1 MIPQLE
7 WREPLW
13 LLLAVIPWLDLVW
26 RSLPASRLSRH
37 LRRAGCPSAVNAGM
51 RKSRHIR
58 VRRLKKTSAQQE
70 RRNAFAD
77 PHLWQYLISEEGKSS
92 RAFHEKNRFAWI
104 AAWTLAALAASG
116 PFITTQLLDTTTQ
129 ASGIDI
135 AVAIDISPSMSVQ
148 DIPPNRLERAQLEMR
163 DFVNRLNG
171 DRVALVAFSANAYV
185 TLPLTPDKEA
195 FLHFSNLLDPGLV
208 IKHGSNIA
216 RALLI
221 ARQTLEGA
229 EQQSRAI
236 ILITDGESHN
246 SAAALAEANTL
257 RTLGIP
263 LFIVGVGTAA
273 GGPVPDGKGHFM
285 KIKDELVVSR
295 LERATLASLAQK
307 TGGLYVDLSS
317 DDNEWRQLFTQLRK
331 LKPAQYSHDTPQ
343 QHYQLFPWLIAISL
357 PLFIWAFLGTGAR
370 RPGIV
375 LLLTWAM
382 VMPMIA
388 LPEQAHATPWA
399 EQRALDALN
408 ENNYEKSTALYR
420 GIRSFNGL
428 MGLGASAYR
437 QQQWEVALRAF
448 QQALRHANSDTERA
462 QASYN
467 VGNALAKMNHLEEAA
482 RAYENALRWQKS
494 YPRAALNLSL
504 INKEKEFRA
513 RARKTGDPKKTPDL
527 STATQAAKNDRGLQQ
542 QKTATGNP
550 AQESEQAS
558 KTSQTREKMQ
568 ALRDNS
574 QDLLSNRFSTADKF
588 SGVLVVEDEKPW

>member
-13 LLLAVIPWLDLVW
+13 LLLAIIPWLGLVW

-37 LRRAGCPSAVNAGM
+37 F
-51 RKSRHIR
+51 HIR

-77 PHLWQYLISEEGKSS
+77 PHLWQYLISGEGKSN
-92 RAFHEKNRFAWI
+92 RAFHEKNQFSWK

-116 PFITTQLLDTTTQ
+116 PFMTTQLPDTTAQ

-148 DIPPNRLERAQLEMR
+148 DIPPNRLERAKLELR
-163 DFVNRLNG
+163 DIVNRLNG

-195 FLHFSNLLDPGLV
+195 FLHFADLLDPGLV

-246 SAAALAEANTL
+246 SAAALAESNTL

-263 LFIVGVGTAA
+263 LFIVGVGTEA

-307 TGGLYVDLSS
+307 TGGLYVDISS

-343 QHYQLFPWLIAISL
+343 QHYQLFPWLIGISL
-357 PLFIWAFLGTGAR
+357 PLFIWVFLRTGAR
-370 RPGIV
+370 PGTV
-375 LLLTWAM
+375 SLLIWTM
-382 VMPMIA
+382 VIPMIA

-420 GIRSFNGL
+420 GIKSFNGL

-448 QQALRHANSDTERA
+448 QQALRNTNSDTERA

-467 VGNALAKMNHLEEAA
+467 VGNALAKMNRLDEAA
-482 RAYENALRWQKS
+482 RAYENALRWQKN

-527 STATQAAKNDRGLQQ
+527 NTATQAAKNDRGLQQ

-550 AQESEQAS
+550 AQESEQTS
-558 KTSQTREKMQ
+558 QTSQTREKMQ

-574 QDLLSNRFSTADKF
+574 QELLSNRFSTADKF

>member
-1 MIPQLE
+1 
-7 WREPLW
+7 
-13 LLLAVIPWLDLVW
+13 
-26 RSLPASRLSRH
+26 
-37 LRRAGCPSAVNAGM
+37 M

-58 VRRLKKTSAQQE
+58 VRRTKKTSAPQA

-77 PHLWQYLISEEGKSS
+77 PHLWEYLISGQEKSS

-116 PFITTQLLDTTTQ
+116 PSIKTQLPDTTAR

-148 DIPPNRLERAQLEMR
+148 DIVPNRLERAKLELR
-163 DFVNRLNG
+163 DFVNRLPHHAYS
-171 DRVALVAFSANAYV
+171 DRVALIAFSANAYI

-195 FLHFSNLLDPGLV
+195 FLHFTDLLDPGLV

-246 SAAALAEANTL
+246 SAAALAEVNTL

-263 LFIVGVGTAA
+263 LFIVGVGTEA

-285 KIKDELVVSR
+285 KIKDELVISR

-307 TGGLYVDLSS
+307 TGGLYVDISS
-317 DDNEWRQLFTQLRK
+317 DDSEWRQLFTQLRK
-331 LKPAQYSHDTPQ
+331 LKPAQYSHDTPE
-343 QHYQLFPWLIAISL
+343 QHYQLFPWLIGISL
-357 PLFIWAFLGTGAR
+357 PLFIWAFLWAGAR
-370 RPGIV
+370 PGTV
-375 LLLTWAM
+375 ALLTWAM

-420 GIRSFNGL
+420 GIKSFNGL

-448 QQALRHANSDTERA
+448 QQALRNADSDTERA

-467 VGNALAKMNHLEEAA
+467 VGNALAKMNRLDEAA
-482 RAYENALRWQKS
+482 RAYENALRWQNN
-494 YPRAALNLSL
+494 YPRAAFNLSL
-504 INKEKEFRA
+504 INKENEFRA
-513 RARKTGDPKKTPDL
+513 RTRKTGDPKKTPDL
-527 STATQAAKNDRGLQQ
+527 DTATQAAKNYRGLQQ
-542 QKTATGNP
+542 QKTTTGNP
-550 AQESEQAS
+550 AQDSEQAS

-574 QDLLSNRFSTADKF
+574 QELLSNRFSTADKF

>member
-13 LLLAVIPWLDLVW
+13 LLLAIIPWLGL
-26 RSLPASRLSRH
+26 
-37 LRRAGCPSAVNAGM
+37 
-51 RKSRHIR
+51 
-58 VRRLKKTSAQQE
+58 VRRTKKTSAQQE

-77 PHLWQYLISEEGKSS
+77 PHLWQYLISGEGKSN
-92 RAFHEKNRFAWI
+92 RAFHEKNQFAWI

-116 PFITTQLLDTTTQ
+116 PSMTTQLPDTTAQ

-148 DIPPNRLERAQLEMR
+148 DIPPNRLERAKLELR

-185 TLPLTPDKEA
+185 TLPLTPDKET
-195 FLHFSNLLDPGLV
+195 FLHFADLLDPGLV

-246 SAAALAEANTL
+246 SATALAEANTL

-263 LFIVGVGTAA
+263 LFIVGVGTEA

-285 KIKDELVVSR
+285 KIKDELVISR

-307 TGGLYVDLSS
+307 TGGLYVDISS
-317 DDNEWRQLFTQLRK
+317 DDSEWRQLFTQLRK

-343 QHYQLFPWLIAISL
+343 QHYQLFPWLIGVSL
-357 PLFIWAFLGTGAR
+357 PLFIWVFLRTGAR
-370 RPGIV
+370 PGTV
-375 LLLTWAM
+375 SLLIWAM
-382 VMPMIA
+382 VMPMIV

-420 GIRSFNGL
+420 GIKSFNGL

-448 QQALRHANSDTERA
+448 QQALRNANSDTERA

-467 VGNALAKMNHLEEAA
+467 VGNALAKINRLDEAA
-482 RAYENALRWQKS
+482 RAYENALRWQKN

-550 AQESEQAS
+550 AQESGQTS

-568 ALRDNS
+568 ALRENS
-574 QDLLSNRFSTADKF
+574 QELLSNRFSTADKF